1 MAIIICQ
8 ALATGVAGYILSRPN
23 MAFIFVN
30 LLSVTY
36 GLLLLLPN
44 IYVYLALFVL
54 FPLAR
59 QFVFS
64 TFFSYTAGTFG

>member
-1 MAIIICQ
+1 V
-8 ALATGVAGYILSRPN
+8 VAGYILSRPN

-54 FPLAR
+54 FPLVWR
-59 QFVFS
+59 C
-64 TFFSYTAGTFG
+64 TLTPG